1 MTFEIIHEKEI
12 KKSKLQECFYFNLIA
27 NNGEII
33 ATSEMYETKQGCIKG
48 ISAVRKC
55 FFAKVIDKT

>member
-1 MTFEIIHEKEI
+1 MTFEIIYAKEV
-12 KKSKLQECFYFNLIA
+12 KKSKLQPCFYFNLKA

-33 ATSEMYETKQGCIKG
+33 ATSEMYETKQACKKG
-48 ISAVRKC
+48 IAAVKKC